1 MGRFVRQ
8 ESRLKSSQESH
19 VPLDDLSLYA
29 NSGQVP
35 VSLGS
40 DHCWCCIN
48 DSGSH
53 FNLEPAE
60 DDARNPARHVGDLDD
75 GIEDEESPVDDIRR
89 PKSEEM
95 SQVDTVND
103 EDLG

>member
-1 MGRFVRQ
+1 MSRFVRQ

-19 VPLDDLSLYA
+19 VPGTLEDFYA

-53 FNLEPAE
+53 FILEPAE

-75 GIEDEESPVDDIRR
+75 GIEDEEGPVDDLRR
-89 PKSEEM
+89 LKNKEM
-95 SQVDTVND
+95 KKKVKKNCQ
-103 EDLG
+103 G